1 MEMERMKRL
10 KDSLLN
16 CVEGQINGHMNEV
29 DTKELGEAVD
39 MIKDFSEAIYYC
51 TITKAMEEGDESDW
65 GKKGGHGGIYY
76 YSPKMMPRYPMEYM
90 DPKYNYYPVEYM
102 DPRYRENYTMP
113 RYASGNSDNGGN
125 SSNGSSSNSMG
136 SANSNGSRYYHP
148 LMDEYYP
155 HERHPYEGKSPDR
168 RKRYMEGK
176 KNHHDSEKQMQELEE
191 YMKELSS
198 DITEMIQDATPEE
211 KQLLQQKINTL
222 ATKIK

>member
-1 MEMERMKRL
+1 
-10 KDSLLN
+10 
-16 CVEGQINGHMNEV
+16 MNEV
-29 DTKELGEAVD
+29 DTKELGEAID

-51 TITKAMEEGDESDW
+51 TITKAMEEGEESDW
-65 GKKGGHGGIYY
+65 GKKGEHGGTYY
-76 YSPKMMPRYPMEYM
+76 YSPKVMPRYPM
-90 DPKYNYYPVEYM
+90 EYM

-113 RYASGNSDNGGN
+113 RYAGDNGNNGGHPSNGGN
-125 SSNGSSSNSMG
+125 S
-136 SANSNGSRYYHP
+136 SNGSRYYHP

-176 KNHHDSEKQMQELEE
+176 MNHHDSEKQMQELED

-211 KQLLQQKINTL
+211 KQLLQ
-222 ATKIK
+222 

>member
-29 DTKELGEAVD
+29 DAKELGEAID

-65 GKKGGHGGIYY
+65 GKKGEHGGTYY

-90 DPKYNYYPVEYM
+90 DP
-102 DPRYRENYTMP
+102 RYRENYTMP
-113 RYASGNSDNGGN
+113 RYAGDNGSNGGHPSNEGNS
-125 SSNGSSSNSMG
+125 
-136 SANSNGSRYYHP
+136 SNGSRYYHP

>member
-29 DTKELGEAVD
+29 DAKELGEAID

-65 GKKGGHGGIYY
+65 GKKGEHGGTYY

-90 DPKYNYYPVEYM
+90 DP
-102 DPRYRENYTMP
+102 RYRENYTMP
-113 RYASGNSDNGGN
+113 RYAGDNGSNGGHPSNGGN
-125 SSNGSSSNSMG
+125 S
-136 SANSNGSRYYHP
+136 SNGSRYYHP